1 MVDWRDF
8 LNNLLDNHHRDIEV
22 NSTRIEDIED
32 SLRELRSRRAR
43 MSDKHK
49 IFKINCAIGELNTRL
64 GNLREEKD
72 GLHEKKYRHNYSEKR
87 ATTSG
92 TSQRAKKK
100 PQPKVKRLSRS
111 TRLKMR

>member
-64 GNLREEKD
+64 GNLRE
-72 GLHEKKYRHNYSEKR
+72 
-87 ATTSG
+87 
-92 TSQRAKKK
+92 
-100 PQPKVKRLSRS
+100 
-111 TRLKMR
+111 